1 MDVHRTVPCGSV
13 GQGRRLLPKPIALLG
28 AVGRRDLARTSQG
41 LRSLRALCSQ
51 CHPGWGFKKK
61 KKTISFTRLV
71 LLLESFEVQLVSWPN
86 TRQIEARRGG
96 GGSRCWALQSAG
108 TGNPAGRCSPRANC
122 EELGSGEAS
131 AARGEKGKHVS
142 TPSVRGPRGDKV
154 SRASASKPPHRAV
167 AKVFDPWPRG
177 PRQGWRGPST
187 WNSSLCTRART

>member
-1 MDVHRTVPCGSV
+1 M
-13 GQGRRLLPKPIALLG
+13 LG
-28 AVGRRDLARTSQG
+28 AVGRRDLARASQAP
-41 LRSLRALCSQ
+41 SLNPRALLSMPSWLGVQ
-51 CHPGWGFKKK
+51 KKNTK
-61 KKTISFTRLV
+61 KKTDFVYDSRV
-71 LLLESFEVQLVSWPN
+71 LLESFEVLVLVSWPK

-131 AARGEKGKHVS
+131 AARGEKGKHVVS
-142 TPSVRGPRGDKV
+142 TPSVRGLRGDKV
-154 SRASASKPPHRAV
+154 SRASASKPPPRAV
-167 AKVFDPWPRG
+167 AKVFNPWPRG